1 MPVVPSGSVLW
12 GIDVASYQDG
22 IDLTAMPSVDFVI
35 VKASEGR
42 GYRNPQLAVQVASA
56 QAAGKAWGLYHFA
69 SSGNTVEQEVA
80 NYLAA
85 VAQYRDFVPVL
96 DFEPAD
102 RSRTDFAAEWLRQ
115 VEAALGV
122 VPWIY
127 MDQSTSLRAWPGVK
141 GRNPLW
147 LARYPLRPS
156 TTLGQVPEDGWS
168 APGWGVIAWQYTA
181 DGRVPG
187 WGGVLDLNV
196 FYGDHAKWAS
206 HCARRTVTPPP
217 SSDLPARTSVY
228 GVDAC
233 GCQVVSLPMVEARLR
248 EAGGVRQD
256 LSGLIT
262 QGAYSSGVS
271 ASAGTHS
278 GGGVWDVAW
287 STVDTDAKVL
297 AWRDSGV
304 AMFPRTPDQGFPYHG
319 HGVWLGCPHLSPSAA
334 KQLDDY
340 RAGLNALVT
349 RLHDLSP
356 RPDRLLTWEQALGEW
371 EAPTHT
377 PYPDRSALQEDDGM
391 ITYRETNGTIWA
403 SNGSGSTGLSPDEAA
418 AVRKAKTGADLT
430 ADEVRQYQ
438 DVEARLA
445 RAPAASPGPAITA
458 DSLADALLRAG
469 TVTIAKEERP

>member
-56 QAAGKAWGLYHFA
+56 QAAGKAWGLYHFV

-377 PYPDRSALQEDDGM
+377 PYPDRSALQEDDM
-391 ITYRETNGTIWA
+391 IHISSAGRDPVLVGPGFVRRLNSPEEVEQAKALA
-403 SNGSGSTGLSPDEAA
+403 SKVLVGND
-418 AVRKAKTGADLT
+418 
-430 ADEVRQYQ
+430 RQY
-438 DVEARLA
+438 DLWLSMV
-445 RAPAASPGPAITA
+445 APAAPTAPTPAPPLDPAMVRAAIA
-458 DSLADALLRAG
+458 EALSGLRIVGGA
-469 TVTIAKEERP
+469 V

>member
-56 QAAGKAWGLYHFA
+56 QAAGKAWGLYHFV

-445 RAPAASPGPAITA
+445 PKPAASPGPAITA

-469 TVTIAKEERP
+469 TVTIAKEARP

>member
-12 GIDVASYQDG
+12 GIDVSSYQAG

-56 QAAGKAWGLYHFA
+56 QAAGKAWGLYHFVSA
-69 SSGNTVEQEVA
+69 GNTVEQEVA

-102 RSRTDFAAEWLRQ
+102 RSRTDWAAQWLDQ

-122 VPWIY
+122 RPWLY
-127 MDQSTSLRAWPGVK
+127 CDSSTASREWAGVK
-141 GRNPLW
+141 GRTPLW
-147 LARYPLRPS
+147 VARYPARPS
-156 TTLGQVPEDGWS
+156 TTLGTLPDDGWS
-168 APGWGVIAWQYTA
+168 PPGWDVVAWQYTA

-187 WGGVLDLNV
+187 WGGLLDLNV
-196 FYGDHAKWAS
+196 FYGDHARWQS
-206 HCARRTVTPPP
+206 YCVRRVAAPPP
-217 SSDLPARTSVY
+217 PAPLPARTTVY
-228 GVDAC
+228 GYASC
-233 GCQVVSLPMVEARLR
+233 GCQAASLPMIEARLR
-248 EAGGVRQD
+248 EVGGIRRD

-262 QGAYSSGVS
+262 QGAYSTSVS

-287 STVDTDAKVL
+287 STVDTDVKVL
-297 AWRDSGV
+297 AWRESGV

-403 SNGSGSTGLSPDEAA
+403 SNGSASTGLSPDEAA
-418 AVRKAKTGADLT
+418 AVHKAKTGADLT

-445 RAPAASPGPAITA
+445 PKPAASPVITITA
-458 DSLADALLRAG
+458 DSLAAALLKAG
-469 TVTIAKEERP
+469 TVTVTAKES